1 MAGNRRSLVVLV
13 VVELEGGQGM
23 TPVYTYELEDGTTG
37 GIYAANVFEA
47 EDEVFAEHGE
57 HPTKMR
63 ETE

>member
-1 MAGNRRSLVVLV
+1 
-13 VVELEGGQGM
+13 M

>member
-1 MAGNRRSLVVLV
+1 MVVPDP
-13 VVELEGGQGM
+13 GKHGM
-23 TPVYTYELEDGTTG
+23 TPVYTYELDDGTTG

-57 HPTKMR
+57 HPTEMR

>member
-1 MAGNRRSLVVLV
+1 MAGNRRTMVSLV

-23 TPVYTYELEDGTTG
+23 TPVYTYELYDGTVG

-57 HPTKMR
+57 HPTEMR